1 MKITNK
7 DPDFYKIMGPVFGSR
22 LIQRET
28 GDRFYD
34 DDNKDWYISL
44 DNLNNVIAVV
54 SVSNNVIK
62 NIYSKN
68 SDELTRLLKDLYYIT
83 ESSVVPLIYRDS
95 YIDAGYATTT
105 HDHLKNFIVI
115 QGEISN
121 GAIFI

>member
-62 NIYSKN
+62 NIYSKILMN
-68 SDELTRLLKDLYYIT
+68 
-83 ESSVVPLIYRDS
+83 
-95 YIDAGYATTT
+95 
-105 HDHLKNFIVI
+105 
-115 QGEISN
+115 
-121 GAIFI
+121 